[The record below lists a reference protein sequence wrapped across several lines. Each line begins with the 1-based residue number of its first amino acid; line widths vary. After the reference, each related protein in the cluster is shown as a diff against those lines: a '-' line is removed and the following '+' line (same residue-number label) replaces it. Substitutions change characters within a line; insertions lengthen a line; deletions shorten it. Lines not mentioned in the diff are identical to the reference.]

1 MIVIFILASTLV
13 LHYTSQIVHLY
24 RSDRFTQLAV
34 QVAGFMNCTMACLC
48 LMTCFSINSMPA
60 PSQILHNSTRGY
72 GVEKYPVE
80 QDPAFESQLEVTSPN
95 PQTSHYVP
103 PHLNYLTVQPHMM

>member
-1 MIVIFILASTLV
+1 ML
-13 LHYTSQIVHLY
+13 
-24 RSDRFTQLAV
+24 
-34 QVAGFMNCTMACLC
+34 
-48 LMTCFSINSMPA
+48 A

-80 QDPAFESQLEVTSPN
+80 QDPAFESQLEVTSSN

-103 PHLNYLTVQPHMM
+103 PHLDHLTVQPHMMWNKLLYNCIIQLSLTHDPIQHVKSDRRGYDRV